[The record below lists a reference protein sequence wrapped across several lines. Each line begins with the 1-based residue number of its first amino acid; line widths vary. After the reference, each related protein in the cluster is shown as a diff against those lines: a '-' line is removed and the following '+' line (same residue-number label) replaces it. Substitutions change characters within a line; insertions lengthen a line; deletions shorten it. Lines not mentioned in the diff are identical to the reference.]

1 MKTVLKIFML
11 LLLAVPVAAQE
22 DTGPA
27 DSLKTDTLKADSL
40 AVDTTAVRV
49 PVRVDSVLF
58 IPQLDNSPGRRV
70 ENPVD
75 FEKHLTQN
83 PTAAL
88 FKSMFVPGLGQ
99 IGNHRYIKA
108 GVIIGLE
115 SWFIIAAIH
124 FGTQAHYYRQEYESA
139 DEDDLIARQYNYTL
153 YEDRRDNRNK
163 FTWFAGITIFVS
175 MFDAYVD
182 AHLSGSPYNNDSKK
196 DRLSLDVRPDTD
208 GGARAVVSFSF

>member
-1 MKTVLKIFML
+1 MKIVIKIIFL
-11 LLLAVPVAAQE
+11 TFLAVPASAQV
-22 DTGPA
+22 DTLWA
-27 DSLKTDTLKADSL
+27 DSLRVDSTM
-40 AVDTTAVRV
+40 VDSSAASS

-58 IPQLDNSPGRRV
+58 IPELDNSPGKRV

-75 FEKHLTQN
+75 FERHLSQN

-88 FKSMFVPGLGQ
+88 FKSMLVPGLGQ

-108 GVIIGLE
+108 GFFIGLE
-115 SWFIIAAIH
+115 TWFIVSAIH
-124 FGTQAHYYRQEYESA
+124 FGKQANYYREEYEAA
-139 DEDDLIARQYNYTL
+139 DEDDLIARRYNYTL

-163 FTWFAGITIFVS
+163 FTWFAGITVFIS

-182 AHLSGSPYNNDSKK
+182 AHLSGSPYNNDDG
-196 DRLSLDVRPDTD
+196 DRLKLDVQPDVK